1 MSLPRIF
8 VVGATG
14 AQGGAVARALLR
26 NRYAVNILVRDP
38 ASAASL
44 ALKSQGA
51 SIFEGDWDNIPALE
65 AAAEGCTGLFLN
77 VYPQF
82 EDLRGEVRHARNI
95 LAASKRAG
103 INQVVYSSAIGVNRY
118 ETVYNVDPEGFLG
131 NYFRSK
137 RTIEEEVQNGDFGTW
152 TILRGVVFMT
162 NFLLPSSTF
171 MFPELSTEGRFITAY
186 SPDTKLFLLDPE
198 DIGGFGFA
206 AFSNPKMFGGKGID
220 VAADLVGVQQM
231 MKAMEK
237 VSGKKIEVIFRTE
250 EEIEAQKD
258 SDPRIMGQLLM
269 RKTPTWVHLE
279 EVKEWGVPLRSFE
292 QFLEKEKDSLQ
303 RSIGGTA

>member
-1 MSLPRIF
+1 MPSPRIF

-26 NRYAVNILVRDP
+26 NRYAVNVLVRDP

-82 EDLRGEVRHARNI
+82 EDLGGEVRHARNI
-95 LAASKRAG
+95 LTASKRAG

-118 ETVYNVDPEGFLG
+118 ETFYNVDPEGFFG

-162 NFLLPSSTF
+162 NYLLPASTF
-171 MFPELSTEGRFITAY
+171 MFPELSAEGRFITAY

-250 EEIEAQKD
+250 EEIEAQKN
-258 SDPRIMGQLLM
+258 SDPRIMGQLLT
-269 RKTPTWVHLE
+269 RKTPTWVRLE
-279 EVKEWGVPLRSFE
+279 EVKEWGVPLRSLE
-292 QFLEKEKDSLQ
+292 QFLEKEKDCLQ